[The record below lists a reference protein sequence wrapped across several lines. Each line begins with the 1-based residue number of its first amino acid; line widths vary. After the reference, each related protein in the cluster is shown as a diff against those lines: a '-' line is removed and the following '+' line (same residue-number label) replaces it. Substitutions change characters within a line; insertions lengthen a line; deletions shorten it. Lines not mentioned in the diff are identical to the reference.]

1 MKDQNRSI
9 NPAYKDIF
17 IRIVLSLL
25 AAHFIV
31 TFGDEESIEQIISN
45 FNYYNALL
53 ASFIISFLLLYII
66 WLFTRYL
73 DTKFDWQQHTTK
85 RIIAQI
91 GLGIVLPA
99 GVSVLLAWIYFRMY
113 GYNISDTPYFSSDF
127 PVIVLLLCLA
137 NLYYFIYYMIFH
149 FWPKGNMEREEGETQ
164 VSVEKPRPIEADKP
178 MDITEAAFPDQQTA
192 PVTTPADYTG
202 KVWREIYIVNT
213 PTRSIPIKAR
223 DICYFYRTSGVNF
236 LRTFKGEDF
245 AIQENL
251 KVIEEQFSPELFFRI
266 NRQMIVNF
274 EACSFFGNGDKEG
287 TLIIELNPAFSADK
301 NEKDRAMA
309 TVSEERVKNFKIW
322 MDR

>member
-73 DTKFDWQQHTTK
+73 DGKFDWQQHTVK
-85 RIIAQI
+85 RIIAQVV
-91 GLGIVLPA
+91 LGIILPA
-99 GVSVLLAWIYFRMY
+99 GFSVLLAWIYFRMY
-113 GYNISDTPYFSSDF
+113 GYDISETPYFSSDF

-137 NLYYFIYYMIFH
+137 NLYYFIYYLVFH
-149 FWPKGNMEREEGETQ
+149 FWPKRSSEQQEEADTSQ
-164 VSVEKPRPIEADKP
+164 VSDET
-178 MDITEAAFPDQQTA
+178 ITEIPPA
-192 PVTTPADYTG
+192 PTESQDNVPNTTLVENTG

-213 PTRSIPIKAR
+213 PTRSIPIKAK
-223 DICYFYRTSGVNF
+223 DVCYFYRINGCNF
-236 LRTFKGEDF
+236 LRTFAKEDF
-245 AIQENL
+245 VIPEFL
-251 KVIEEQFSPELFFRI
+251 KDLEDQFSPDYFFRI
-266 NRQMIVNF
+266 NRQMIVNI
-274 EACSFFGNGDKEG
+274 EACSSFRNGDKEG
-287 TLIIELNPAFSADK
+287 TLIIELNPPFTADK
-301 NEKDRAMA
+301 DGKDRSMA